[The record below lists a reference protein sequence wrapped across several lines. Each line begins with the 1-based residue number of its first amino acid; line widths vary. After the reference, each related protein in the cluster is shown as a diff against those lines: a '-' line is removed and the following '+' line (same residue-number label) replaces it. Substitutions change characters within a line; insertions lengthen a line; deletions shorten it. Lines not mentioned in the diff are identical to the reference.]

1 MRMYGYLK
9 TPRRM
14 NRGDRV
20 CKAMLHETRQE
31 GTCAY
36 PYDRPDALFSFSDLH
51 YPTLEDARE
60 DRDRGAPQ
68 WGQYKRLQD
77 GAWKDFTP

>member
-14 NRGDRV
+14 NRV
-20 CKAMLHETRQE
+20 CKVTLHETRQE

-36 PYDRPDALFSFSDLH
+36 LYDRPDALFSSSDLH
-51 YPTLEDARE
+51 CPTLEDARE

-68 WGQYKRLQD
+68 WG
-77 GAWKDFTP
+77 